1 MASFKKLQTG
11 KWQAQVA
18 MQGIRKSKSFE
29 KRVDAKDWVAR
40 QEFLIREGEVSGS
53 TETMRDA
60 LLRYAREVSPSK
72 RGAKWEQLRLEKIAS
87 V

>member
-29 KRVDAKDWVAR
+29 KRVDAKDWAAR
-40 QEFLIREGEVSGS
+40 QEFLIRAGEVSGS
-53 TETMRDA
+53 IETMHDA
-60 LLRYAREVSPSK
+60 MLRYAREVSPPK
-72 RGAKWEQLRLEKIAS
+72 RGANWRC
-87 V
+87 